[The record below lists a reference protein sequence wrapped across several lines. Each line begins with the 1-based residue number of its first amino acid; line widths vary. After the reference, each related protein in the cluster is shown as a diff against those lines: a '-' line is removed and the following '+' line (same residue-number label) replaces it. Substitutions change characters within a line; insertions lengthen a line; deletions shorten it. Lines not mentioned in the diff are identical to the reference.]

1 MNLTH
6 PQHHKYYNQPTQHVH
21 QGTQTTVTTSNVPSP
36 QSMPM
41 EPTTTLNSTKFGNRK
56 PMNYTS
62 IPLPIVHA
70 TDRTDEALGR
80 RNALLRTMNYTAVNI
95 SLIKDINPP

>member
-1 MNLTH
+1 
-6 PQHHKYYNQPTQHVH
+6 
-21 QGTQTTVTTSNVPSP
+21 
-36 QSMPM
+36 M
-41 EPTTTLNSTKFGNRK
+41 EPMTTLSSTEFGNRK
-56 PMNYTS
+56 PLNYTS

-95 SLIKDINPP
+95 SLVKDINPP